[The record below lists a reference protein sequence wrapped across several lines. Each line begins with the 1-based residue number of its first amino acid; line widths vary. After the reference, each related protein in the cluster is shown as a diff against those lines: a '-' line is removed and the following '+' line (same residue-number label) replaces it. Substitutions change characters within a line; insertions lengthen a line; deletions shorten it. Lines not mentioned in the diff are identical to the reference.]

1 MRSTDAGE
9 IFFPRAEYSPIFERS
24 RLTLPDGAKVAV
36 WFIINVERWEFTQP
50 MARAVLPSPQG
61 AAVSPD
67 IPNYSWYDYGM
78 RVGFWRMKR
87 ILNDFNLP
95 CTISLNAAVC
105 EEYPQMVQS
114 CLDSGWEL
122 LGHGYVQQVLHRE
135 PDERATIRKTIEVIR
150 EFSGAVPR
158 GWMGPGLAETYD
170 TPDILAEEGIE
181 YVADW
186 VNDDQP
192 YELKVKA
199 GRLVALPYTV
209 ELNDIPIYLVQ
220 HHSAPE
226 LFNRT
231 KDVLDVMLAEGEDN
245 ARVFAISMHPYIT
258 GAAHRIGH
266 FRRLV
271 EYITQQDGVTFWTG
285 SGILD
290 WYNGQ
295 VGYGR

>member
-1 MRSTDAGE
+1 
-9 IFFPRAEYSPIFERS
+9 
-24 RLTLPDGAKVAV
+24 
-36 WFIINVERWEFTQP
+36 
-50 MARAVLPSPQG
+50 
-61 AAVSPD
+61 
-67 IPNYSWYDYGM
+67 
-78 RVGFWRMKR
+78 
-87 ILNDFNLP
+87 
-95 CTISLNAAVC
+95 
-105 EEYPQMVQS
+105 
-114 CLDSGWEL
+114 
-122 LGHGYVQQVLHRE
+122 
-135 PDERATIRKTIEVIR
+135 
-150 EFSGAVPR
+150 
-158 GWMGPGLAETYD
+158 MGPGLAETYD

-192 YELKVKA
+192 YELKVKS

-226 LFNRT
+226 LFNRAR
-231 KDVLDVMLAEGEDN
+231 DVLDVMLTEGEDN

-271 EYITQQDGVTFWTG
+271 EHITQRDGVTFWTG
-285 SGILD
+285 SQILD

-295 VGYGR
+295 VGAG

>member
-1 MRSTDAGE
+1 MPN
-9 IFFPRAEYSPIFERS
+9 PRAEYSPIFDRP

-36 WFIINVERWEFTQP
+36 WFIINVEEWDIGQP
-50 MARAVLPSPQG
+50 MARTVLPSPQG

-78 RVGFWRMKR
+78 RVGFWRMKQ
-87 ILNDFNLP
+87 ILNNFNLP

-105 EEYPQMVQS
+105 EEYPRMVQS

-122 LGHGYVQQVLHRE
+122 LGHGYIQQVLHRE

-150 EFSGAVPR
+150 KFSGRAPR

-192 YELKVKA
+192 YEIKVKS

-226 LFNRT
+226 LFSRT

-271 EYITQQDGVTFWTG
+271 EYITQQEGVTFRTG
-285 SGILD
+285 SQILD

-295 VGYGR
+295 MGIN